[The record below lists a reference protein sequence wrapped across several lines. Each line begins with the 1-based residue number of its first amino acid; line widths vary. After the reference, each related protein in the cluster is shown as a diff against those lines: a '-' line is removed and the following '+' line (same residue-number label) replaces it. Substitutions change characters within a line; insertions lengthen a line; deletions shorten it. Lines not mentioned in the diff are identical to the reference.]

1 VIPERL
7 RDELGQAVHRQ
18 RYAAVPFTLM
28 LLLLGLAALRGP
40 DLYTAGGIAGAIS
53 VATPLILATLALTPI
68 AIAGRAGVDLAVGPV
83 MVFVNVTV
91 IQWLVA
97 NEVTSPLAI
106 IPFALAVGIVV
117 ELIQGLAI
125 AVLRL
130 QPVVVTLSGF
140 LVFAGLDLVILS
152 KPGGEAPGWL
162 GSWGA
167 GTDLLS
173 PALFILLGS
182 LVVWTVIARSTFFRN
197 LRLMGSNERT
207 AYASGIQLIPTRL
220 GAHAIAGLFVGL
232 AGLMYTALIA
242 SGDPTQGETYTL
254 IAVTALV
261 LGGTS
266 LTGGLGGALGSVVG
280 AIDLYLISY
289 VLSTFDFGSSTAF
302 VVQLTYGLV
311 LVGALV
317 LGSLV
322 TVVAARRRAWRAAG
336 VQT

>member
-1 VIPERL
+1 M
-7 RDELGQAVHRQ
+7 A
-18 RYAAVPFTLM
+18 
-28 LLLLGLAALRGP
+28 LLVVLLALAALRGP
-40 DLYTAGGIAGAIS
+40 DLFTAGGMAGAIS

-68 AIAGRAGVDLAVGPV
+68 AIAGRGGVDLAVGPV
-83 MVFVNVTV
+83 LVFVNVTV
-91 IQWLVA
+91 IHWLVA
-97 NEVTSPLAI
+97 NDITSPLAI

-117 ELIQGLAI
+117 QLIQGLAI

-162 GSWGA
+162 ASWGA

-173 PALFILLGS
+173 PALLVLLGA
-182 LVVWTVIARSTFFRN
+182 LVAWALIARSTLFRN
-197 LRLMGSNERT
+197 IRLMGSNERT

-220 GAHAIAGLFVGL
+220 GAHAIAGVFVGL

-242 SGDPTQGETYTL
+242 SGDPTQGDTYTL

-266 LTGGLGGALGSVVG
+266 LAGGLGGGLGSVMG
-280 AIDLYLISY
+280 AIDLFLISY

-311 LVGALV
+311 LVCALAF
-317 LGSLV
+317 GSLV
-322 TVVAARRRAWRAAG
+322 TIVVARRRTWRAAG
-336 VQT
+336 AQA